1 MDNWS
6 LISDDPDRTVTLP
19 PNSEDLRK
27 TRKRRGERRTAGPAQ
42 TADRDALVQMV
53 SMLQQFMEKYEEH
66 YMMISGQLDV
76 LHLALEAHKIGPWA
90 DPEDYIVH
98 RLVKPDRML
107 ADDLDPQTQLKLLAW
122 LYRLHDPRIHRA
134 LAMERAM
141 KTLSQT

>member
-1 MDNWS
+1 MDDWD
-6 LISDDPDRTVTLP
+6 LVSDDPDPTVTNHP
-19 PNSEDLRK
+19 SSEDSRK
-27 TRKRRGERRTAGPAQ
+27 TRKRHGERRTAGPVPA
-42 TADRDALVQMV
+42 ADKVALGQMV
-53 SMLQQFMEKYEEH
+53 SMLHQFMEKYEEH

-141 KTLSQT
+141 KTLSQE